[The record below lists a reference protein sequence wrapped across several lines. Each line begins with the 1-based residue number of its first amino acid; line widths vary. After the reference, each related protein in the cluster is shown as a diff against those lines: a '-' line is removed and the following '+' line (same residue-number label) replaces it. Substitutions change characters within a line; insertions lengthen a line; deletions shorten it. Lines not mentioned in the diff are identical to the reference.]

1 MQSSINRVKFNRV
14 NGWFFDAYPSGFGEI
29 TVWIIQ
35 ENGERVKFV
44 DRFQPKIYVS
54 GKQVDLETLITRFFY
69 SKIISSWNFVYK
81 YVHPTD
87 AKKSAVLEIVLK
99 DCRKIRSFTRSIL
112 KKGGYLRYE
121 VHNCDLHGDRDYIF
135 SNNLFPLAQVQIEIK
150 EITLKYTVLDSVKR
164 VCYNLPD
171 LRTAKLSVDIAK
183 KGKIAN
189 CDDSIEAICLI
200 QADKQVRITSGSDKE
215 KLLRLV
221 RVVKEFDPDFI
232 LTHGGDSYLFS
243 YLIHKA
249 TINKVLDQFNLN
261 RDFTSSIGK
270 LGRGRSFFSYGRTFY
285 KAPTM
290 RLYGRIHIDINNTFV
305 LKEADFDGL
314 FEIARLCRVPLHTAV
329 RSSIGSSMS
338 SLQLYQAINDDIL
351 IPRNKSVPEAFKSAY
366 DLLIGDRGGFVYE
379 PKVGIHDGVGEIDFS
394 SMYPVLMVKNNIS
407 AETVLC
413 KCCSDSKLQIPDLNF
428 HVCEKRIGIVP
439 KALDLVVSKRLCY
452 KKLKNSAKDFSLKQA
467 YDNRQAALKWI
478 LVTCFGYLGY
488 RNAKFGTVDGHMA
501 VCAFGREA
509 LLTAARQAENRGF
522 EVIHGIVDSLWL
534 KKEKATVGDYHELVK
549 EAGEKIGVP
558 LTLEGIYKW
567 IVFLPSTIHPNVGVL
582 NRYYGVMQNGNVK
595 IRGLEVRRSDT
606 SRFVYNAQ
614 MDMINALA
622 SANDSKQ
629 FMETIPVVWRIVKTY
644 RQKLLNGDIPI
655 SDLIV
660 TKHLSKNP
668 SEYVQK
674 VSQAIAA
681 EQLCEAGA
689 EVHAGKNVSFLF
701 TNSKNKRYER
711 RVKAEQLI
719 DSSVHVD
726 FKQYL
731 LLLYSS
737 AASLLSFVGYTPS
750 SVYDAVRGYYNT
762 FF

>member
-1 MQSSINRVKFNRV
+1 
-14 NGWFFDAYPSGFGEI
+14 
-29 TVWIIQ
+29 
-35 ENGERVKFV
+35 
-44 DRFQPKIYVS
+44 
-54 GKQVDLETLITRFFY
+54 
-69 SKIISSWNFVYK
+69 
-81 YVHPTD
+81 
-87 AKKSAVLEIVLK
+87 
-99 DCRKIRSFTRSIL
+99 
-112 KKGGYLRYE
+112 
-121 VHNCDLHGDRDYIF
+121 
-135 SNNLFPLAQVQIEIK
+135 
-150 EITLKYTVLDSVKR
+150 
-164 VCYNLPD
+164 
-171 LRTAKLSVDIAK
+171 
-183 KGKIAN
+183 
-189 CDDSIEAICLI
+189 
-200 QADKQVRITSGSDKE
+200 
-215 KLLRLV
+215 
-221 RVVKEFDPDFI
+221 
-232 LTHGGDSYLFS
+232 
-243 YLIHKA
+243 
-249 TINKVLDQFNLN
+249 
-261 RDFTSSIGK
+261 
-270 LGRGRSFFSYGRTFY
+270 
-285 KAPTM
+285 
-290 RLYGRIHIDINNTFV
+290 
-305 LKEADFDGL
+305 
-314 FEIARLCRVPLHTAV
+314 
-329 RSSIGSSMS
+329 
-338 SLQLYQAINDDIL
+338 
-351 IPRNKSVPEAFKSAY
+351 
-366 DLLIGDRGGFVYE
+366 
-379 PKVGIHDGVGEIDFS
+379 
-394 SMYPVLMVKNNIS
+394 
-407 AETVLC
+407 
-413 KCCSDSKLQIPDLNF
+413 
-428 HVCEKRIGIVP
+428 
-439 KALDLVVSKRLCY
+439 
-452 KKLKNSAKDFSLKQA
+452 
-467 YDNRQAALKWI
+467 
-478 LVTCFGYLGY
+478 
-488 RNAKFGTVDGHMA
+488 MA